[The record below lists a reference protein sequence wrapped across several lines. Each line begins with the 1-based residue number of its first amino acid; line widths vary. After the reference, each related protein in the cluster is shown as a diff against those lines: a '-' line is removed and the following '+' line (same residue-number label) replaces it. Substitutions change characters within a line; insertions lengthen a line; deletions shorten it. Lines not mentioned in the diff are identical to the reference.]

1 MKKVLAVLLCVAML
15 CSCVCLFA
23 FADDTAPA
31 ATYTYTFYDEDGTTL
46 IQAVPADAGTTPVGP
61 PAPEKPWHDGEAEYA
76 FSGWVCNEDGQTYY
90 SGTLPVATRDLT
102 FVATFKKLHD
112 NTDNGD
118 ITIMTFLA
126 SIFQRINKIMAQIS
140 TYFEE
145 LTKSVQNLLK

>member
-1 MKKVLAVLLCVAML
+1 MKKVLSVLLCAVML

-31 ATYTYTFYDEDGTTL
+31 ETVTYTFYDEDGTTVL
-46 IQAVPADAGTTPVGP
+46 GTVTANKGETPVGP
-61 PAPEKPWHDGEAEYA
+61 PAPSKPWQDGEAEWE
-76 FSGWVCNEDGQTYY
+76 FSGWLCTDGKTYY
-90 SGTLPVATRDLT
+90 SGTLPVATQDLT
-102 FVATFKKLHD
+102 FTETFKKLHD

-126 SIFQRINKIMAQIS
+126 SIFQRLNKIIAQIS

-145 LTKSVQNLLK
+145 LTKSIQKLMN